1 MAWDR
6 VAKWRALDKVLREL
20 MKIHMIQVWNKTK
33 YSETYRNI
41 LKHCAVQVQNLK
53 YSETIW
59 NNLKHCNTGMKL
71 SELFW
76 NLLKQSENQTI
87 YRHDALRTILKLSE
101 TRINIMKLHM
111 MQVWNILKY
120 SETLWNSPNH
130 YDNSCDTG
138 MKQKEGHIL
147 KATETLWNILTHSD
161 TFWNI
166 AHQTLQ
172 NHWFQAISKTK
183 TVRKLLGP
191 HLAAGNKTWLQ
202 HAFRNI
208 EAEQRSNTLEQH
220 VSCKQAWIYKCQVR
234 QAAIIIDCIFT
245 LSNFERLWLK
255 VPTAAAALLN
265 KLLWSL

>member
-1 MAWDR
+1 MVLVQSCVRHDNLQLHEQSNVCKDVIISLISTFSQLDITISYSLVKQDQAPDNCWAQQKRRRSQAMAWDR

-87 YRHDALRTILKLSE
+87 YRHDTLRTILKLSE
-101 TRINIMKLHM
+101 TRINIMQLDM

-120 SETLWNSPNH
+120 SETWWNSPNH

-138 MKQKEGHIL
+138 MKQEGRTYCKSYWNTL
-147 KATETLWNILTHSD
+147 KHSD
-161 TFWNI
+161 TFCHILKYCAPDTAESLISSNI
-166 AHQTLQ
+166 
-172 NHWFQAISKTK
+172 
-183 TVRKLLGP
+183 
-191 HLAAGNKTWLQ
+191 
-202 HAFRNI
+202 
-208 EAEQRSNTLEQH
+208 
-220 VSCKQAWIYKCQVR
+220 
-234 QAAIIIDCIFT
+234 
-245 LSNFERLWLK
+245 
-255 VPTAAAALLN
+255 
-265 KLLWSL
+265 